1 MKKSVLLAA
10 AALLLTMGAAD
21 AKAKTFANPITDAQK
36 AEFYKVCMGIAQ
48 DATLCGCKRDAA
60 VTLIDSDFMKVVIAS
75 MKGASP
81 PESLYGEYDDYVA
94 RSNKICK
101 PTYM

>member
-1 MKKSVLLAA
+1 MKTSVLLAA
-10 AALLLTMGAAD
+10 TALLLTMGAAG
-21 AKAKTFANPITDAQK
+21 AKTFANPITDAQK
-36 AEFYKVCMGIAQ
+36 DEFYKVCMGIAQ
-48 DATLCGCKRDAA
+48 DATLCGCKADAA

-81 PESLYGEYDDYVA
+81 PESLYEEYDDYVA